1 MATLMTTPI
10 LDLSCRSRSV
20 PSPDNLVSLRSP
32 HSTFTD
38 PHTPSV
44 ARLMTDVTPTQ
55 SEPLN
60 IDEYARQASQR
71 LPQMVYDYYEG
82 GADDEITVR
91 ENRRAWQQ
99 IALKPRVL
107 VDVRRRDLS
116 TTVLGERIEFP
127 ILTAPCG
134 FNALAHP
141 EGELA
146 VARATTAA
154 GTIQVVS
161 TAATY
166 SLEEVAAAAPQ
177 GVRWFQLYCYR
188 DRGITRSL
196 VERAVAAGYR
206 ALCLTVDAPF
216 VGRRERDIRNQ
227 FGLPPGLRWKNLE
240 AHGLD
245 KMEAGGDGSAL
256 KKYIENIWDAGLT
269 WEAVDWLRDLSP
281 LPLVL
286 KGVLTADDARLA
298 VAHGAKGI
306 VVSNHGGRQLDG
318 AVSTAS
324 VLREIV
330 EAAGTRAEVY
340 VDGGIRRGTDVLKAL
355 ALGARAALIGRPY
368 LWGLAVGGQ
377 AGVSRVL
384 ELMRAELDL
393 SMGLSGMPNVASI
406 GREMVTS
413 H

>member
-1 MATLMTTPI
+1 MTNP
-10 LDLSCRSRSV
+10 LCV
-20 PSPDNLVSLRSP
+20 
-32 HSTFTD
+32 
-38 PHTPSV
+38 
-44 ARLMTDVTPTQ
+44 
-55 SEPLN
+55 PLN
-60 IDEYARQASQR
+60 IDEYARSAATC

-82 GADDEITVR
+82 GAEDEVSVL
-91 ENRRAWQQ
+91 ENRRAWQRM
-99 IALKPRVL
+99 ALKPRVL
-107 VDVRRRDLS
+107 VDVRQRDMT
-116 TTVLGERIEFP
+116 TTVLGQQIAFP

-141 EGELA
+141 DGELA

-166 SLEEVAAAAPQ
+166 SLEEVAAAAPS
-177 GVRWFQLYCYR
+177 GIRWFQLYCYR

-196 VERAVAAGYR
+196 VERAAAAGYR

-216 VGRRERDIRNQ
+216 VGRRERDIRNR

-240 AHGLD
+240 AHGFD
-245 KMEAGGDGSAL
+245 KMDAGGDGSAL

-269 WEAVDWLRDLSP
+269 WEAVEWLRDLSP

-286 KGVLTADDARLA
+286 KGILTAEDARLA
-298 VAHGAKGI
+298 VAHGARGI

-330 EAAGTRAEVY
+330 EAVAGQAEVY
-340 VDGGIRRGTDVLKAL
+340 VDGGIRRGTDVMKAL
-355 ALGARAALIGRPY
+355 ALGARAVLIGRPY
-368 LWGLAVGGQ
+368 LWGLAVDGE
-377 AGVSRVL
+377 AGVARVL
-384 ELMRAELDL
+384 ELLRAELDL
-393 SMGLSGMPNVASI
+393 SMGLAGMPTLASI
-406 GREMVTS
+406 SHDTVTA
-413 H
+413 HG